1 MFKINLKQLS
11 KKDRILRIVS
21 YILAC
26 SIAIASIVMM
36 IIHLC
41 NGDPHKRVSSCILSA
56 LAVLIPFVLELI
68 IKKRIGNS
76 TIIAFLIFLFFSAF
90 IGSAVGVMKTSSVYD
105 KICHCCFG
113 YLGCYI
119 GLLIANSM
127 LNKTSHPWHV
137 ALVCFLFVMACASIW
152 EIYEFV
158 CDSFFGGTA
167 QGVPIN
173 GITPVTDTMLDITVT
188 FIGAI
193 VFFIHYMIHVVSHKN
208 LAIDSFISDNNTTS
222 RDNQILQ
229 NTQTDSKNESKQNQ
243 TKTDKHQQKKHNSN

>member
-1 MFKINLKQLS
+1 MIRKTTMFKINLKQLS

-26 SIAIASIVMM
+26 SIATASIVMM

-41 NGDPHKRVSSCILSA
+41 NGDPNKRVSSCILSA

-76 TIIAFLIFLFFSAF
+76 TIIAFLLFLFFSAF

-119 GLLIANSM
+119 GLIIANSM
-127 LNKTSHPWHV
+127 INKKSHPWHV

-152 EIYEFV
+152 EIYEFA
-158 CDSFFGGTA
+158 CDSLFGGTA

-188 FIGAI
+188 FVGAI

-208 LAIDSFISDNNTTS
+208 LAIDSFISDNNTAS
-222 RDNQILQ
+222 RDNNIMQ
-229 NTQTDSKNESKQNQ
+229 NTQNDSENETD
-243 TKTDKHQQKKHNSN
+243 TKKLN